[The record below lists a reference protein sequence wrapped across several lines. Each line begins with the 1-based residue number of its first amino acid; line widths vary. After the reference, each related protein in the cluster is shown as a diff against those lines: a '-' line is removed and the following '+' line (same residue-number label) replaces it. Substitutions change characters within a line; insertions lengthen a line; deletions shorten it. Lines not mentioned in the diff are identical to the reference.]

1 MNEQEIV
8 QLSTALKNVLVE
20 YWVAVVEFLPRILV
34 AGLVLIVGI
43 VFAHMIEQ
51 GVKRLATLLRLEDLV
66 EPVGVDRWGDRFGL
80 RVSIGGT
87 LAWLLKWS
95 MLVLTLLVIA
105 DLLRWTQLTEF
116 LSLVTHY
123 LPTLLISLVIVLV
136 GLAGATFVQGIKGV
150 GLVLKWVILIFT
162 LMAALIQLGIAESLI
177 NTLFIG
183 IIAMLSLAGGLSFGL
198 GGREHAKK
206 VLDHI
211 ESKITSSNK

>member
-8 QLSTALKNVLVE
+8 QLSTALKNVLVD
-20 YWVAVVEFLPRILV
+20 YWVAVVEFLPRMLI
-34 AGLVLIVGI
+34 AGLVLIAGI
-43 VFAHMIEQ
+43 ALAHMVEQ
-51 GVKRLATLLRLEDLV
+51 GVKRLASILKLEDLV
-66 EPVGVDRWGDRFGL
+66 EPVGADRWGERFGL
-80 RVSIGGT
+80 HVSIGGT

-95 MLVLTLLVIA
+95 VLALTLLIIA

-123 LPTLLISLVIVLV
+123 LPTLLISLVILLV

-183 IIAMLSLAGGLSFGL
+183 IVAMLSLAGGLAFGL

-206 VLDHI
+206 ALDHI
-211 ESKITSSNK
+211 ESKIKSNGN